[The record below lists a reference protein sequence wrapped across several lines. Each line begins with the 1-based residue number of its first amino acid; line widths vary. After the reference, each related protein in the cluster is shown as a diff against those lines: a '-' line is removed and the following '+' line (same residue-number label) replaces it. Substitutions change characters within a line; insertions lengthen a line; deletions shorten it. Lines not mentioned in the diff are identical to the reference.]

1 MSDEKKKKLQMD
13 DEKRSFIREQ
23 IAPERHSSIKKF
35 AGSIGRTSILAI
47 VFGLVGGLVFS
58 AANSYFSN
66 YFHENPKMLVS
77 ISTAEKSPEPSVE
90 PSMLPS
96 KSPEP
101 SNEPSAEPE
110 SSKSPEKTDFI
121 ESYVQLCRSMTEVG
135 EAFNQSVVIVEG
147 IQSGVDWFDNPAEA
161 SNQTSGIIVADDKE
175 RYLILVSLDEI
186 EQAEKINVTFCGG
199 NKSEAE
205 IISRDSELNLAV
217 IAADHKEFTE
227 KQLEE
232 TGPAQFGDSY
242 YAQVGTPVLALGSPD
257 GSVYSMILGRIT
269 GKQMG
274 QDITDGELE
283 LFSTD
288 MSQNASGEG
297 VIVDTKGR
305 ILGLISHQFDKS
317 LKNEFCTAISIN
329 RVKSIIEKMING
341 EKRAYLGITASNIPD
356 EYKEKLKVDHGIYV
370 TDVKANSP
378 ALDGG
383 IQMGDII
390 IEINGLPVSSVSM
403 YMNQLAE
410 LSVREEVRIK
420 VMRTSKEGNPLLTE
434 VFQTG
439 SH

>member
-1 MSDEKKKKLQMD
+1 MSDEEKKKLQMD

-47 VFGLVGGLVFS
+47 VFGLIGGLVFS
-58 AANSYFSN
+58 AANFYFSN
-66 YFHENPKMLVS
+66 YFNKDSKTPVS
-77 ISTAEKSPEPSVE
+77 ISTVEKSPEPSAE
-90 PSMLPS
+90 PSA
-96 KSPEP
+96 EP
-101 SNEPSAEPE
+101 SRMPEPSAEPE
-110 SSKSPEKTDFI
+110 PSKEPEEVDPVD
-121 ESYVQLCRSMTEVG
+121 SYVQFCRSMTEVG

-161 SNQTSGIIVADDKE
+161 SSQTSGIIVADDKE

-199 NKSEAE
+199 NLSEAE
-205 IISRDSELNLAV
+205 IISEDRELNLAV
-217 IAADHKEFTE
+217 IAADHREFTE
-227 KQLEE
+227 RQLEE

-242 YAQVGTPVLALGSPD
+242 HAQVGTPVLALGSPD
-257 GSVYSMILGRIT
+257 GSVYSMMLGRIT
-269 GKQMG
+269 GKQIG

-288 MSQNASGEG
+288 MSRNTSGEG

-329 RVKSIIEKMING
+329 RIEPIIKKMVNG

-356 EYKEKLKVDHGIYV
+356 EYREKLKVEHGIYV

-390 IEINGLPVSSVSM
+390 IEINSLPVSSVSM

-410 LSVREEVRIK
+410 LSVGEEVRIK
-420 VMRTSKEGNPLLTE
+420 VMRTSREGNPLLTE
-434 VFQTG
+434 VFQAG
-439 SH
+439 SR